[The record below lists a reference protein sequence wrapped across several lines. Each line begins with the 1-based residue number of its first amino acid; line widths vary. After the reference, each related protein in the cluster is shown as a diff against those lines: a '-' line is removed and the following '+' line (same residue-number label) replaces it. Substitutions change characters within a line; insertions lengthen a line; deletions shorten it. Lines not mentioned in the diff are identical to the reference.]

1 MKRYLNWLWIAVAS
15 LSMASCNLFI
25 DDDTV
30 DENGFENV
38 PVHTGEGYDEPVTIQ
53 EGDATITYQFKKNV
67 RILTPE
73 VQQWIVSTEMDPSGT
88 GYFIFFRGDTPQNL
102 LPVKGEILVSKPS
115 DKFKWGLNHL
125 VVCSDED
132 NGVIKFAAII
142 SMIEDTYEE
151 LDMDGSVT
159 HMEEETY
166 YTVAEDIDD
175 SIVEL
180 DENGFPI
187 NDETDGNEPSAQA
200 RQNTRA
206 SDKEN
211 IDGTK
216 GWVEYNDDSFFIN
229 LPVDKTF
236 DLDLPKGFKASVS
249 TEGSTMTVDTKIDL
263 SGFSLKDGKYNVKVT
278 QTVDED
284 FKIKLTGG
292 WSGDRRIKR
301 FKPVKG
307 KIISAGYVVLVLF
320 VNIDIEVEGSVEA
333 SFFLTKSLHQTTTY
347 DINLKDKTMQVVENK
362 EKTGDGETKLKRPDE
377 DEQVKLDR
385 VIIEGKFGVFAKT
398 HLGIGFYGKIISL
411 RLVPKIGAELSIAMP
426 AYWNSDSETIY
437 DIGDETG
444 ITVTFPVTVDLGI
457 YWEVD
462 LDLDINFDPKEIFLK
477 GASNPASMTFGPIAG
492 FAMRIVAS
500 KSLDFWESLIRG
512 NEADYDATKVHYV
525 EEEESEGEDEVVLN
539 EGYTHTFGPYYPI
552 EGFHF
557 AWFPTMKKNS
567 FKILKAWDEQTEQL
581 SFKGEF
587 QCAGIGFLGGLG
599 LHFVPALQIW
609 NGNEMLEVIWPD
621 EGGKNA
627 VLREGDTYHFTI
639 QNSSE
644 DVVYYAKPC
653 YYGKPLGM
661 KQNPD
666 ALDKSLPFCA
676 YTPMISITNMKP
688 TYAGAVGYDSQ
699 GLYIYSFNFNLYTSV
714 KGVSNV
720 GSFGLEDVLTEGKY
734 NHTYKPGGDKQ
745 LRDGTYVLGYMVKIH
760 TSASSR
766 QLKMNLRPWLT
777 MPEAGSR
784 HGSDYGFI
792 ISSEGWYRTWNAQN
806 NEKGKKIKFTNAS
819 ATSRLAP
826 SFADTADTPLADEAA
841 DAADTPADDAADAAD
856 QVEVILRA
864 VKTTRGEVLWQN
876 PNVLPPTNVTPLDL
890 KDI

>member
-1 MKRYLNWLWIAVAS
+1 MAMKRYLNWLWMAAASVA
-15 LSMASCNLFI
+15 MASCNLFI
-25 DDDTV
+25 DEDTV
-30 DENGFENV
+30 NEMGFENV
-38 PVHTGEGYDEPVTIQ
+38 PVHSGEGYDEPVTIQ

-73 VQQWIVSTEMDPSGT
+73 VQKWIVSTEMDPSGT
-88 GYFIFFRGDTPQNL
+88 GYFIFFRADTPANL

-159 HMEEETY
+159 KMEEETY
-166 YTVAEDIDD
+166 YTVDDDIDD
-175 SIVEL
+175 TVVEL

-200 RQNTRA
+200 RQSTRA
-206 SDKEN
+206 GDKEN

-229 LPVDKTF
+229 LPVDREF
-236 DLDLPKGFKASVS
+236 DLDLPKDFKASVS
-249 TEGSTMTVDTKIDL
+249 TKGSTMTVDTKIDL

-284 FKIKLTGG
+284 FNIKLTGG

-307 KIISAGYVVLVLF
+307 KVITAGYVVLVLF
-320 VNIDIEVEGSVEA
+320 VNIDIEIEGSVEA

-444 ITVTFPVTVDLGI
+444 ITVTFPVSVDLGI

-462 LDLDINFDPKEIFLK
+462 LDLDINFDPKEIFLN
-477 GASNPASMTFGPIAG
+477 SFGPGVYG
-492 FAMRIVAS
+492 FAVRIVAS
-500 KSLDFWESLIRG
+500 KSLDFWESLIKG
-512 NEADYDATKVHYV
+512 NEADYDATKVRYV
-525 EEEESEGEDEVVLN
+525 EEEESEGEDEIVLN
-539 EGYTHTFGPYYPI
+539 DGYTHTFGPYYPI

-599 LHFVPALQIW
+599 VHFVPALQIW
-609 NGNEMLEVIWPD
+609 NGNEMIDVIWPE

-627 VLREGDTYHFTI
+627 VLRPGDTYHFAI
-639 QNSSE
+639 ANSSE

-688 TYAGAVGYDSQ
+688 TYAGAVAYDSE
-699 GLYIYSFNFNLYTSV
+699 GRFIYSFNFDLYTSV
-714 KGVSNV
+714 KGISNV
-720 GSFGLEDVLTEGKY
+720 GSFGLEDVLNDGKY

-745 LRDGTYVLGYMVKIH
+745 LRDGTYVLGYMVMIH

-784 HGSDYGFI
+784 YGSEYGFI
-792 ISSEGWYRTWNAQN
+792 ISSEGWYRTWDAKT
-806 NEKGKKIKFTNAS
+806 NEKGKKIKFTNSS
-819 ATSRLAP
+819 ATSRRQDGWLDED
-826 SFADTADTPLADEAA
+826 DTDTDDTSADE
-841 DAADTPADDAADAAD
+841 
-856 QVEVILRA
+856 VEVILRS
-864 VKTTRGEVLWQN
+864 VRTTAGEVIWQN
-876 PNVLPPTNVTPLDL
+876 PADLPLPKGTVLNL
-890 KDI
+890 KSI